1 MRRVP
6 RRSSKKIARFLAVVT
21 SPFFEAVSALLSM
34 NGTKRSFCEATDSN
48 IQLLWGEVIGI
59 DDKTDQERTFTV
71 YTRSGSFLV
80 VDDKGNERLAGPDSG
95 LTKYGILRE
104 VMVQFQ
110 VHALRVKRSSDTKP
124 RIA

>member
-1 MRRVP
+1 
-6 RRSSKKIARFLAVVT
+6 
-21 SPFFEAVSALLSM
+21 M
-34 NGTKRSFCEATDSN
+34 NGVKRSFSEATDSDA
-48 IQLLWGEVIGI
+48 QLLWGEVIGI
-59 DDKTDQERTFTV
+59 DDKTDQERTFAV

-110 VHALRVKRSSDTKP
+110 VHGLRVKPSPDPKP
-124 RIA
+124 PIA

>member
-1 MRRVP
+1 MRWAK
-6 RRSSKKIARFLAVVT
+6 RSSREEVG
-21 SPFFEAVSALLSM
+21 S
-34 NGTKRSFCEATDSN
+34 DD
-48 IQLLWGEVIGI
+48 QHLWGEVIGT

-95 LTKYGILRE
+95 LNKYDILRE

-110 VHALRVKRSSDTKP
+110 VHGLRVKSSSEAKP
-124 RIA
+124 SIA

>member
-1 MRRVP
+1 MRWAK
-6 RRSSKKIARFLAVVT
+6 RSSREEVG
-21 SPFFEAVSALLSM
+21 S
-34 NGTKRSFCEATDSN
+34 DD
-48 IQLLWGEVIGI
+48 QQLWGEVIGT

-95 LTKYGILRE
+95 LNKYDILRE

-110 VHALRVKRSSDTKP
+110 VHGLRVKSSSEARP
-124 RIA
+124 SIA

>member
-1 MRRVP
+1 
-6 RRSSKKIARFLAVVT
+6 
-21 SPFFEAVSALLSM
+21 M
-34 NGTKRSFCEATDSN
+34 NGAKRSFCEATDSDA
-48 IQLLWGEVIGI
+48 QLLWGEVIGI
-59 DDKTDQERTFTV
+59 DDKTDQERTFAV

-110 VHALRVKRSSDTKP
+110 VHGLRVKPSPAPKP
-124 RIA
+124 PIA